1 MKGKSISYILL
12 LSFLLLLVAITLTW
26 SVIGLASGGAIGI
39 GLLAIMVWSVIT
51 ASHVRIQLP
60 RTNLFLSI
68 SDVFIIYSLISL
80 SGELAVFLTVVAEG
94 YAALR
99 RRIDDGNASF
109 LGILASSSISIVT
122 VFLTVAAVWFV
133 LNFSPSVL
141 ENFENG
147 TLLLLVLVVT
157 IVPCVVN
164 SFLASVFLAINTDA
178 RFFSVWR
185 THSLDAL
192 LVYFC
197 VALMGGLLTFALR
210 ESNLF
215 LLVAMGGTLALL
227 HTAFRRYTEA
237 QQKSNATVER
247 SEFERAEIAEKHV
260 AELKGYVLKI
270 EQTAKELKESREK
283 FRYAAFHDQ
292 LTGLPNR
299 NYFVDAIDRQL
310 NKARLNKK
318 YRFAFLI
325 LDIQNFRTINESLGR
340 AAGDGL
346 IKHIGERL
354 ISLIK
359 QYDVVG
365 RIGGDE
371 FGILLQDIGKDDQS
385 ISAFAKDLLKRL
397 AEPFEV
403 DTRQLF
409 TRGTLGIAIGGA
421 DCKHAEDVL
430 RDAEMAMHRA
440 KEKNRGYVTFEKQML
455 AGAVSNLQLETDL
468 RLAVERDEFEM
479 FYQPIIDLG
488 SSRIHG
494 FEALMRWNHPKL
506 GRISPE
512 RFIPM
517 SEATGLIIPMTLR
530 ALEMACSQL
539 VKWNERAD
547 LIQPLFASVNLSGTH
562 FGQSGL
568 VDQIKEIL
576 TKTTLNPRCLKL
588 EITETVVMENA
599 ENAISM
605 LRQIKDLG
613 VQISLDDFG
622 TGYSSLSYL
631 QRFPIDAVKIDR
643 AFVRSMEDGRQN
655 GEIVRA
661 ILALADAMKLSV
673 IAEGIESIHQLHQ
686 LGILSC
692 QYGQGYLFSPPL
704 PAAEFEDLIG
714 DQSRWQNLMAGG
726 NFEIIGPFV
735 DMSSVRVN

>member
-1 MKGKSISYILL
+1 MKGKRITN
-12 LSFLLLLVAITLTW
+12 FLLLFVLLLPA
-26 SVIGLASGGAIGI
+26 GLALVWSLNGISAGGVSVGVF
-39 GLLAIMVWSVIT
+39 AIMVWAVLT

-60 RTNLFLSI
+60 LTNLFLSI
-68 SDVFIIYSLISL
+68 ADVFIIYTLL
-80 SGELAVFLTVVAEG
+80 SFGAELAVLLTVIAEV
-94 YAALR
+94 YAAVR
-99 RRIDDGNASF
+99 RWVEEGNANLLS
-109 LGILASSSISIVT
+109 IVASTSISVVT
-122 VFLTVAAVWFV
+122 VFTTVAAVTCV
-133 LNFSPSVL
+133 LGFSAPAL
-141 ENFENG
+141 ENLRNG

-157 IVPCVVN
+157 LVPCVVN
-164 SFLASVFLAINTDA
+164 SFLGSAFLAINTNR
-178 RFFSVWR
+178 RFWR
-185 THSLDAL
+185 IWRNHGLDSL

-210 ESNLF
+210 ESNIF
-215 LLVAMGGTLALL
+215 LLVSMAGVLLLL

-237 QQKSNATVER
+237 HRRSKANEEW
-247 SEFERAEIAEKHV
+247 SEFERAEVAEKHV
-260 AELKGYVLKI
+260 AELKGYVVKI

-299 NYFVDAIDRQL
+299 NYFLDAIERQL
-310 NKARLNKK
+310 VKSRLNWK

-325 LDIQNFRTINESLGR
+325 LDLQNFHTINETLGR
-340 AAGDGL
+340 ATGDEL

-354 ISLIK
+354 ISLIG

-365 RIGGDE
+365 RLGGDE
-371 FGILLQDIGKDDQS
+371 FAILLQDVGKDDHRVTE
-385 ISAFAKDLLKRL
+385 FATRLLKDIAKPIDL
-397 AEPFEV
+397 
-403 DTRQLF
+403 DGRQLF
-409 TRGTLGIAIGGA
+409 TRGTIGIAIGNA

-440 KEKNRGYVTFEKQML
+440 KEKNRGHVTFDKQML
-455 AGAVSNLQLETDL
+455 ARAVSLLQLETDL

-479 FYQPIIDLG
+479 FYQPIVDLA

-494 FEALMRWNHPKL
+494 FEALMRWNHPTL
-506 GRISPE
+506 GLIPPE
-512 RFIPM
+512 RFIPI

-530 ALEMACSQL
+530 ALEMACIQL
-539 VKWNERAD
+539 VKWNKRPD
-547 LIQPLFASVNLSGTH
+547 VVLPLFASVNLSGTH
-562 FGQSGL
+562 FAQSGL
-568 VDQIKEIL
+568 VDQIKEVL
-576 TKTTLNPRCLKL
+576 SKTGLNPRCLKL

-643 AFVRSMEDGRQN
+643 AFVRSMEEGRQN

-661 ILALADAMKLSV
+661 IIALADAMKLAV

-686 LGILSC
+686 LAILSC

-704 PAAEFEDLIG
+704 PASEFEGLLA
-714 DQSRWQNLMAGG
+714 DQSRWRTLLAGG
-726 NFEIIGPFV
+726 TFEIVAPLV
-735 DMSSVRVN
+735 DIAEVRMAS

>member
-1 MKGKSISYILL
+1 MKGKSISYLLL
-12 LSFLLLLVAITLTW
+12 LSSLLLLVATAFAW
-26 SVIGLASGGAIGI
+26 SINGLAAGSVSIGV
-39 GLLAIMVWSVIT
+39 LAIMVWAVVT
-51 ASHVRIQLP
+51 ASHVRIHLP

-68 SDVFIIYSLISL
+68 SDVFIIYSLMSVG
-80 SGELAVFLTVVAEG
+80 GEVAVFLTVVAEG
-94 YAALR
+94 YTALR
-99 RRIDDGNASF
+99 RWIEEGRVKLRSIFVG
-109 LGILASSSISIVT
+109 SSISIVA
-122 VFLTVAAVWFV
+122 VFATVAAVTYV
-133 LNFSPSVL
+133 LGFTAQSLGNL
-141 ENFENG
+141 GNA
-147 TLLLLVLVVT
+147 TLLILVVIVT
-157 IVPCVVN
+157 IIPCIVN
-164 SFLASVFLAINTDA
+164 SFLASVFLAINTNA
-178 RFFSVWR
+178 RFWGVWR
-185 THSLDAL
+185 THGFDAL

-210 ESNLF
+210 ESNIF
-215 LLVAMGGTLALL
+215 LLVAMAGVLVLL
-227 HTAFRRYTEA
+227 HTAFRRYSDVQRT
-237 QQKSNATVER
+237 SNANEEW
-247 SEFERAEIAEKHV
+247 SEFERAELAEKHV

-270 EQTAKELKESREK
+270 ERTAKELKESREK
-283 FRYAAFHDQ
+283 YRYAAFHDQ

-299 NYFVDAIDRQL
+299 NYFVDAIERQL
-310 NKARLNKK
+310 NKAKLNKK

-340 AAGDGL
+340 AAGDEL

-354 ISLIK
+354 ITLIK

-371 FGILLQDIGKDDQS
+371 FAVLLQDVDTDDRD
-385 ISAFAKDLLKRL
+385 INAFAKKLLKHL
-397 AEPFEV
+397 AEPF
-403 DTRQLF
+403 DIDGRQLF
-409 TRGTLGIAIGGA
+409 TRGTLGIAVGNA
-421 DCKHAEDVL
+421 DSRQAEDIL

-440 KEKNRGYVTFEKQML
+440 KERNRGYVMFDKQML
-455 AGAVSNLQLETDL
+455 TGAVSYLQLETDL

-506 GRISPE
+506 GMMSPE
-512 RFIPM
+512 KFIPVG
-517 SEATGLIIPMTLR
+517 EATGLIIPMTVR
-530 ALEMACSQL
+530 ALEMACTQL
-539 VKWNERAD
+539 VKWNEGKG
-547 LIQPLFASVNLSGTH
+547 LSQPLFASVNLSGTH
-562 FGQSGL
+562 FGQAGL
-568 VDQIKEIL
+568 VDQIKDVL
-576 TKTTLNPRCLKL
+576 SATGLDPRSLKL

-599 ENAISM
+599 ENAINM

-686 LGILSC
+686 LVILSC
-692 QYGQGYLFSPPL
+692 HYGQGYLFSPPL
-704 PAAEFEDLIG
+704 PADEFEELIG
-714 DQSRWQNLMAGG
+714 DDSRWQSLLAGG
-726 NFEIIGPFV
+726 SFEIVAPFV
-735 DMSSVRVN
+735 DVAGARIN

>member
-12 LSFLLLLVAITLTW
+12 LSFLLLLVAVTLVW
-26 SVIGLASGGAIGI
+26 SVIGLASGAIGI
-39 GLLAIMVWSVIT
+39 GVLALMVWSVVT

-68 SDVFIIYSLISL
+68 SDVFIVYSLISFG
-80 SGELAVFLTVVAEG
+80 GELAIFLTGITEVYV
-94 YAALR
+94 ALR
-99 RRIDDGNASF
+99 RRLEDGQLSV
-109 LGILASSSISIVT
+109 LSILASSSISIVT
-122 VFLTVAAVWFV
+122 VFVTVAAVTPV
-133 LNFSPSVL
+133 LGFSPSVL
-141 ENFENG
+141 ENLENG

-157 IVPCVVN
+157 IVPCIVN
-164 SFLASVFLAINTDA
+164 SFFASAFLAINTDA
-178 RFFSVWR
+178 RFLSVWR
-185 THSLDAL
+185 THGLDAL

-197 VALMGGLLTFALR
+197 VGLMGGLLTFALR

-215 LLVAMGGTLALL
+215 LLVAMAGVLVLL
-227 HTAFRRYTEA
+227 HTAFRRYTDV
-237 QQKSNATVER
+237 QRRSNANAEW
-247 SEFERAEIAEKHV
+247 SEFERAELAEKHV

-283 FRYAAFHDQ
+283 YRYAAFHDQ

-299 NYFVDAIDRQL
+299 NYLLDAIERQL
-310 NKARLNKK
+310 NKSRLNRK

-325 LDIQNFRTINESLGR
+325 VDIQNFRTINESLGR
-340 AAGDGL
+340 TAGDEL
-346 IKHIGERL
+346 IKNIGERL
-354 ISLIK
+354 ITLIK

-371 FGILLQDIGKDDQS
+371 FAVLLQDVGKDDHN
-385 ISAFAKDLLKRL
+385 INAFAKKLLKRV
-397 AEPFEV
+397 AEPF
-403 DTRQLF
+403 DLDDRQLF
-409 TRGTLGIAIGGA
+409 TRATLGIAIGNA
-421 DCKHAEDVL
+421 DCTQAEDIL

-440 KEKNRGYVTFEKQML
+440 KERNRGYVMFDKQML
-455 AGAVSNLQLETDL
+455 ARAVSHLQLETDL
-468 RLAVERDEFEM
+468 RLAVERHEFEM

-494 FEALMRWNHPKL
+494 CEALMRWNHPKL
-506 GRISPE
+506 GMISPDK
-512 RFIPM
+512 FIPI

-530 ALEMACSQL
+530 ALEMACAEL
-539 VKWNERAD
+539 VKWNERED
-547 LIQPLFASVNLSGTH
+547 LTHPLFASVNLSGTH
-562 FGQSGL
+562 FAQSGL
-568 VDQIKEIL
+568 VDQIKDIL
-576 TKTTLNPRCLKL
+576 SKTGLNPRCLKL

-686 LGILSC
+686 LVVLSC
-692 QYGQGYLFSPPL
+692 RYGQGYLFSPPL
-704 PAAEFEDLIG
+704 PAGEFEELIG
-714 DQSRWQNLMAGG
+714 DQTRWQNLLAGG
-726 NFEIIGPFV
+726 SFEIIGPFV
-735 DMSSVRVN
+735 DAPEARIN

>member
-26 SVIGLASGGAIGI
+26 SVIGLASGAVGI

-99 RRIDDGNASF
+99 RRIDDRNSSF
-109 LGILASSSISIVT
+109 LAILASSSISIVT
-122 VFLTVAAVWFV
+122 VFLTVASVTYV
-133 LNFSPSVL
+133 LDFSPAVL
-141 ENFENG
+141 ENLGNG
-147 TLLLLVLVVT
+147 TLLLLVLLVT
-157 IVPCVVN
+157 IVPCVIN
-164 SFLASVFLAINTDA
+164 SFFASVFLAINSDA
-178 RFFSVWR
+178 RFFGIWR
-185 THSLDAL
+185 THGLDAL

-215 LLVAMGGTLALL
+215 LLVAMAGTLALL

-237 QQKSNATVER
+237 QRKSKATVER

-340 AAGDGL
+340 AAGDDL

-371 FGILLQDIGKDDQS
+371 FAVLLQEVGKDDNGVTT
-385 ISAFAKDLLKRL
+385 FAKELLRRL

-403 DTRQLF
+403 DSRQLF
-409 TRGTLGIAIGGA
+409 TRGTLGIAVGNA
-421 DCKHAEDVL
+421 DCKDAEDVL

-440 KEKNRGYVTFEKQML
+440 KEKNRGYVMFEKQML
-455 AGAVSNLQLETDL
+455 SGAVSNLQLETDL

-479 FYQPIIDLG
+479 FYQPIIDLA

-539 VKWNERAD
+539 VKWNQRTD
-547 LIQPLFASVNLSGTH
+547 LTQPLFASVNLSGTH

-576 TKTTLNPRCLKL
+576 AKTELNPRCLKL

-605 LRQIKDLG
+605 LRQIKELG

-692 QYGQGYLFSPPL
+692 QYGQGFLFSPPL
-704 PAAEFEDLIG
+704 PAAEFEELIG

-735 DMSSVRVN
+735 DVASVRVN